1 MAGGAV
7 GEGGG
12 CASEDKL
19 LGLGIADD
27 DGIVMTAGRRA
38 SLVMWSIL
46 ELVFDGGITSAN

>member
-12 CASEDKL
+12 CTSKDKL
-19 LGLGIADD
+19 LSLGIADD

-38 SLVMWSIL
+38 SLVM
-46 ELVFDGGITSAN
+46 

>member
-27 DGIVMTAGRRA
+27 DGIVMTACGRFISNVVHLGA
-38 SLVMWSIL
+38 
-46 ELVFDGGITSAN
+46 GI

>member
-12 CASEDKL
+12 CASKDKL

-27 DGIVMTAGRRA
+27 DSIVMTAGERFI
-38 SLVMWSIL
+38 SNVVHL
-46 ELVFDGGITSAN
+46 GPGI